1 MASACF
7 SFGRRFPGLAGA
19 ECLSEGTVTE
29 PGWRTDYGGGKG
41 RKNSA
46 ERGMAGFGAGGGG
59 CEKGAGKGA
68 GKDSETAPGISGTK
82 GKPENAEGRAD
93 DSGVRR
99 LFGL

>member
-19 ECLSEGTVTE
+19 ECLSEGDFTE

-46 ERGMAGFGAGGGG
+46 ERGMVGA
-59 CEKGAGKGA
+59 KK
-68 GKDSETAPGISGTK
+68 SEFVTMVKSQ
-82 GKPENAEGRAD
+82 
-93 DSGVRR
+93 GVH
-99 LFGL
+99 L